1 MSDVK
6 EQLQREDAV
15 SRGVLAWIVAAI
27 AAVCI
32 VALLDALAGCATV
45 ATPVDV
51 ATYASEES
59 QCVTLAGTR
68 AAADLC
74 VAGVRANWCSPG
86 KPLAEAGAC
95 NYVVDA
101 GGQ

>member
-15 SRGVLAWIVAAI
+15 SRGVLVWIVAAI
-27 AAVCI
+27 AAACI
-32 VALLDALAGCATV
+32 VALLDALSGCAAV

-59 QCVTLAGTR
+59 QCVTLASSR
-68 AAADLC
+68 AVADAC
-74 VAGVRANWCSPG
+74 INSVRANWCGPG

-95 NYVVDA
+95 TYVVDA